1 MARNIFRTAFIGM
14 MAVAG
19 LILLFFI
26 LKVLLFFVVAGFIA
40 RFAMRHFAHKRMG
53 QFQPAWA
60 GGHQQMFQQSG
71 AEPLFGNTHQ
81 NSFKSNYGT
90 ADYGQRSAIVEITRF

>member
-26 LKVLLFFVVAGFIA
+26 LKVLLFFVIAGFIA

-60 GGHQQMFQQSG
+60 GGYQQVFSPFG
-71 AEPLFGNTHQ
+71 AESLFGSPPQ
-81 NSFKSNYGT
+81 SPFKGNYGA
-90 ADYGQRSAIVEITRF
+90 ADFRQRGAIVEITRF